1 MIGNSKEGV
10 SFSKAKMFSL
20 SSEEMVFA
28 SKLSDENRH
37 HFCYTFSVKERN
49 MSMSRGD
56 VALLPNQ
63 KVERLFASLYTKLD
77 AKAHPESIISDRSE
91 PSSREAAYK

>member
-1 MIGNSKEGV
+1 MRILIFLLGLSILISGSARELN

-37 HFCYTFSVKERN
+37 RFCYTFSVKERSLAMKGN
-49 MSMSRGD
+49 D
-56 VALLPNQ
+56 LAVLPDQ
-63 KVERLFASLYTKLD
+63 KVEQVFTSLYAQL
-77 AKAHPESIISDRSE
+77 E
-91 PSSREAAYK
+91 PKIQTR